1 MKDMTPPPVAVAP
14 PAPAPA
20 TTETAVAKPVDPA
33 TAYYGLGAP
42 KGQKPAEPTPS
53 KDA

>member
-1 MKDMTPPPVAVAP
+1 MKDMTPPPVAVTAT
-14 PAPAPA
+14 APASA
-20 TTETAVAKPVDPA
+20 ASETPVAKPVDPA

-42 KGQKPAEPTPS
+42 KGQKAAEPTSS